1 MAANFWTAHLFLLFY
16 QIVTV
21 VTYQNVSVIELRIV
35 ETTVSQSNRRNSPT
49 IRERLKQ
56 RDLTTQMSTC
66 GYQDGDPSKSRTAE
80 PDYDCRI
87 DTANR
92 LWGFCPTTVAF
103 ARDCGLAGA
112 CVDGAGCSGT
122 CGFEDIMSIST
133 IYCSETDLDK
143 GFCSTAII
151 DAGED
156 QTFWYIACGAEETQI
171 IYLPTPTIPIT
182 TTQLIAEPSSTG
194 VTTEEDTVAESSSY
208 STDTTSNS
216 DPEPTTTTSER
227 PTTTTNTGAIVGG
240 VLGGLALVCGTVV
253 AVVYIL
259 RRSRTTQDRDEAHGE
274 YTPQPQAD
282 KHITMDS
289 GMSPAEVNGTA
300 LARDQ
305 IQSFELYSAPSSW
318 RRDRG
323 TVELGE

>member
-1 MAANFWTAHLFLLFY
+1 
-16 QIVTV
+16 
-21 VTYQNVSVIELRIV
+21 
-35 ETTVSQSNRRNSPT
+35 
-49 IRERLKQ
+49 
-56 RDLTTQMSTC
+56 MSTC

-87 DTANR
+87 DTANG
-92 LWGFCPTTVAF
+92 LWGFCPTTVAI
-103 ARDCGLAGA
+103 ASDCGLAGA
-112 CVDGAGCSGT
+112 CDRDVLHIDDCS
-122 CGFEDIMSIST
+122 
-133 IYCSETDLDK
+133 YCSSETDSDK

-156 QTFWYIACGAEETQI
+156 QTFLYIACGAEATQI

-182 TTQLIAEPSSTG
+182 TTQLITEPSSTG
-194 VTTEEDTVAESSSY
+194 ATTEEDTIAESSSY

-216 DPEPTTTTSER
+216 DPEATTTTSER
-227 PTTTTNTGAIVGG
+227 PTTTTTTNTGAIVGG
-240 VLGGLALVCGTVV
+240 VLGGLALMCGTVV

-289 GMSPAEVNGTA
+289 AMSPAEVDGTA
-300 LARDQ
+300 LTRDQ

-318 RRDRG
+318 RRDRE
-323 TVELGE
+323 TLELGE